1 MTKPVS
7 FQMIKSAQE
16 QMKLPQV
23 CVIGIGNPLRSDDG
37 VADYMCS
44 LIEDNDLGNVSV
56 IRVQQLQTDLIESL
70 LKFEVLVFVDASLD
84 GADFQFYELNESN
97 FTSYSSHHL
106 GPELLASLARQL
118 FGKHWTIRIC
128 AIRGYRFQI
137 GDQLSAGA
145 FQNAH
150 KALSYLKSW
159 IDDACC

>member
-1 MTKPVS
+1 
-7 FQMIKSAQE
+7 MIMSPQKE
-16 QMKLPQV
+16 LKLPQI

-37 VADYMCS
+37 VADYVCS
-44 LIEDNDLGNVSV
+44 LFEKYAYKNVSV
-56 IRVQQLQTDLIESL
+56 ITVHQLQTELIDSL

-84 GADFQFYELNESN
+84 GDDFQFYELNESN
-97 FTSYSSHHL
+97 CNSFSSHHL

-118 FGKHWTIRIC
+118 YGKHWTIRIC

-150 KALSYLKSW
+150 KALSFLQSW
-159 IDDACC
+159 IVNACC